1 MQAGHRKTAGL
12 FSLRV
17 TGLTSGQQQGFDIV
31 LEDGIGG
38 VTCGETG
45 NQDGLQEQDGHS
57 VRSAGYSHGRLR
69 HSQPWKLYRRKS
81 LTSRESCGSTGR
93 RRSDSLVSWLVE
105 AAIRLLL
112 DYVVNGTPK
121 LYLCC
126 VTETGLPFFGAQRRQ
141 IAESQRTYPGD
152 RLPVE
157 PPSEMVTLFL
167 LQDTRI
173 AGQPKPKI
181 PMDDNGTR
189 TRRRI
194 DPLKT
199 ALAASI
205 LCALHV
211 VSNPALPAQDF
222 HLNSPNGEVTVTVG
236 LKELRTP
243 YPKGV
248 RPYYRIGFNGAT
260 VVRDS
265 WLGLDLKGGPPLGRD
280 LVLLDWEASSGDER
294 YRLPYG
300 TRGELRNAYRQGV
313 LRLRESTPSG
323 RRLDLVFR
331 AYDEGA
337 AFRYRVPPQP
347 GLSDVD
353 LLEENSTFF
362 FPEGCRAWVLQLRGF
377 ATNYESEFNPQPLWR
392 LQPGA
397 IVGLPLLLQTLAG
410 SWLAVTEANI
420 SDYAGMYLTPVPGI
434 PETLESRLSP
444 HPRRPGVKV
453 RTAAPL
459 QSPWRVF
466 LLGRT
471 PGKLIENNGLLLH
484 LNEPTRIADPSWI
497 RPGKAA
503 WHWWNGTSAKGVGF
517 EPGMNTATMKHYLD
531 FAADHNLEYL
541 QIDAGWHQGT
551 EEEGDITRSRSELD
565 LPSLIGYGRKRGV
578 GILLWLHWKRA
589 RAQMEEAFKLYE
601 DWGIAGVKIDFMDR
615 DDQEMVGFYHQAAR
629 RAANHR
635 LLVNFHGAY
644 KPDGL
649 RRTWPNI
656 ITREAVL
663 GLEWNRLGTRCNPTH
678 DLTLPF
684 TRMLAGPMDYTP
696 GAFRTVHRK
705 DFEPRSR
712 EPLAQGT
719 RAHQLAMYVVYESP
733 LQMLVDYPAAYRG
746 QPGIEFLGKVPTS
759 WDATRVLDGSVGEF
773 ITVARRSG
781 AEWYV
786 GSMTD
791 WDGRELSI
799 PMRFLGPGLYRA
811 EVYADVEGDPAGVR
825 RYQLRVRSS
834 DAVTAR
840 LEPGGGHV
848 MRICPEKP

>member
-1 MQAGHRKTAGL
+1 MDDDT
-12 FSLRV
+12 
-17 TGLTSGQQQGFDIV
+17 T
-31 LEDGIGG
+31 
-38 VTCGETG
+38 
-45 NQDGLQEQDGHS
+45 
-57 VRSAGYSHGRLR
+57 
-69 HSQPWKLYRRKS
+69 
-81 LTSRESCGSTGR
+81 TSRR
-93 RRSDSLVSWLVE
+93 P
-105 AAIRLLL
+105 L
-112 DYVVNGTPK
+112 D
-121 LYLCC
+121 
-126 VTETGLPFFGAQRRQ
+126 PF
-141 IAESQRTYPGD
+141 
-152 RLPVE
+152 
-157 PPSEMVTLFL
+157 
-167 LQDTRI
+167 
-173 AGQPKPKI
+173 
-181 PMDDNGTR
+181 
-189 TRRRI
+189 
-194 DPLKT
+194 KT
-199 ALAASI
+199 ALAASMV
-205 LCALHV
+205 CALQLA
-211 VSNPALPAQDF
+211 SNPALLARDF
-222 HLNSPNGEVTVTVG
+222 QLSSPNGQVTVTVG

-248 RPYYRIGFNGAT
+248 RPYYRIAFNGAT

-265 WLGLDLKGGPPLGRD
+265 WLGLDLEGGPPLGRD
-280 LVLLDWEASSGDER
+280 FVLLGWEASSGDER

-337 AFRYRVPPQP
+337 AFRYRVPSQP

-353 LLEENSTFF
+353 LVEENSTFF

-397 IVGLPLLLQTLAG
+397 VVGLPLLLQTLAG
-410 SWLAVTEANI
+410 SWLALAEANI
-420 SDYAGMYLTPVPGI
+420 TDYAGLYLTPVAGI

-466 LLGRT
+466 LLGKT
-471 PGKLIENNGLLLH
+471 PGKLIENNVLLLH
-484 LNEPTRIADPSWI
+484 LNEPTRITDPSWI

-503 WHWWNGTSAKGVGF
+503 WHWWNGTSAKGVPF

-531 FAADHNLEYL
+531 FAAGQGLEYL
-541 QIDAGWHQGT
+541 QIDAGWHRGS
-551 EEEGDITRSRSELD
+551 EEEGDITRSRPEID
-565 LPSLIGYGRKRGV
+565 LPYLIGYGRERGV

-589 RAQMEEAFKLYE
+589 RAQMEEAFRLYE
-601 DWGIAGVKIDFMDR
+601 DWGVAGVKIDFMDR
-615 DDQEMVGFYHQAAR
+615 DDQEMVGFYHQVAR

-663 GLEWNRLGTRCNPTH
+663 GLEWNRLGTRCSPTH

-696 GAFRTVHRK
+696 GAFRTVLRQ
-705 DFEPRSR
+705 DFEPRAR

-746 QPGIEFLGKVPTS
+746 QPGIEFLGRVPTS
-759 WDATRVLDGSVGEF
+759 WDATRVLHGRVGEF

-781 AEWYV
+781 TEWYV

-791 WDGRELSI
+791 WKERELRI
-799 PMRFLGPGLYRA
+799 PLRFLGPGPYRA
-811 EVYADVEGDPAGVR
+811 EVHADVEGDPARVR
-825 RYQLRVRSS
+825 RQQLRVRSS

-840 LEPGGGHV
+840 LAPGGGHV
-848 MRICPEKP
+848 MRIYPEKP

>member
-1 MQAGHRKTAGL
+1 
-12 FSLRV
+12 
-17 TGLTSGQQQGFDIV
+17 
-31 LEDGIGG
+31 
-38 VTCGETG
+38 
-45 NQDGLQEQDGHS
+45 
-57 VRSAGYSHGRLR
+57 
-69 HSQPWKLYRRKS
+69 
-81 LTSRESCGSTGR
+81 
-93 RRSDSLVSWLVE
+93 
-105 AAIRLLL
+105 
-112 DYVVNGTPK
+112 
-121 LYLCC
+121 
-126 VTETGLPFFGAQRRQ
+126 
-141 IAESQRTYPGD
+141 
-152 RLPVE
+152 
-157 PPSEMVTLFL
+157 
-167 LQDTRI
+167 
-173 AGQPKPKI
+173 
-181 PMDDNGTR
+181 MDDDKITF
-189 TRRRI
+189 RRGI

-199 ALAASI
+199 ALAGLILGVLQFASK
-205 LCALHV
+205 
-211 VSNPALPAQDF
+211 PALLALDF
-222 HLNSPNGEVTVTVG
+222 HLSSPNGRVTVTVG
-236 LKELRTP
+236 LKEMRTP

-248 RPYYRIGFNGAT
+248 RPYYRIGFKGAT

-265 WLGLDLKGGPPLGRD
+265 WLGLELKGGPPLGRD
-280 LVLLDWEASSGDER
+280 FVLLGWEASSGDER

-353 LLEENSTFF
+353 LVEENSTFF
-362 FPEGCRAWVLQLRGF
+362 FPKGCRAWVLQLRGF

-397 IVGLPLLLQTLAG
+397 IVGLPLLLQTLGG
-410 SWLAVTEANI
+410 SWLALAEAGI
-420 SDYAGMYLTPVPGI
+420 TDYAGMYLTPVPGI

-453 RTAAPL
+453 RTAGSL

-466 LLGRT
+466 LVGGT
-471 PGKLIENNGLLLH
+471 PGKLIENNVLLLH
-484 LNEPTRIADPSWI
+484 LNAPNRIADTSWI

-503 WHWWNGTSAKGVGF
+503 WHWWNGTSAKGVAF

-531 FAADHNLEYL
+531 FAADRGLEYL
-541 QIDAGWHQGT
+541 QIDAGWHQGS
-551 EEEGDITRSRSELD
+551 EEEGDITRSRPEMD
-565 LPSLIGYGRKRGV
+565 LPHLIGYGRERGV

-601 DWGIAGVKIDFMDR
+601 DWGVAGVKIDFMDR
-615 DDQEMVGFYHQAAR
+615 DDQEMVGFYHQVAR
-629 RAANHR
+629 RAAGHR

-696 GAFRTVHRK
+696 GAFRTVLRK
-705 DFEPRSR
+705 DFEPRVR

-746 QPGIEFLGKVPTS
+746 QPGIEFLGRVPTS
-759 WDATRVLDGSVGEF
+759 WEETRVLQGRVGEF

-781 AEWYV
+781 TEWYV
-786 GSMTD
+786 GSMTN
-791 WDGRELSI
+791 WERRELSI
-799 PMRFLGPGLYRA
+799 PLRFLDPGHYRA
-811 EVYADVEGDPAGVR
+811 EVFADVEGDPAGVR
-825 RYQLRVRSS
+825 RQQLRVRST
-834 DAVTAR
+834 DVVAAR
-840 LEPGGGHV
+840 LAPGGGHA
-848 MRICPEKP
+848 MRIYAEKR